1 MEVTAS
7 VEINRP
13 PAEVFSYLADMANNP
28 VWQRGQQWCAWT
40 SEPPLDVGSTY
51 DQVASFLG
59 KTITSSFEVVEF
71 EPGRRIRI
79 KSTGGTMPIDVT
91 REVAPAASGT
101 GSTVSAIVRGEP
113 AGVLGVM
120 TNIAAPLM
128 RIMVR
133 NSVRSDYGR
142 LKEILEQR
150 G

>member
-1 MEVTAS
+1 MEVTES

-13 PAEVFSYLADMANNP
+13 PSEVFAYLADMANNP

-40 SEPPLDVGSTY
+40 SDPPLDVGSTY

-59 KTITSSFEVVEF
+59 RTITSSFEVVEF
-71 EPGRRIRI
+71 EPGRRIRVKTI
-79 KSTGGTMPIDVT
+79 GGTMPIDVT
-91 REVAPAASGT
+91 RTVTPAVNGSG
-101 GSTVSAIVRGEP
+101 SLVSAIVRGEP
-113 AGVLGVM
+113 AGALGVM

-128 RIMVR
+128 RILVR
-133 NSVRSDYGR
+133 NSVRGDYQR